1 MPDFSAVAAVP
12 RSEKTD
18 EDNTERKDETGEDVD
33 NEERME
39 EDVVSNNV
47 ESDPKNTY
55 LQVSINL
62 MIIVSSNELLIHV
75 RSGSG

>member
-1 MPDFSAVAAVP
+1 MD
-12 RSEKTD
+12 T
-18 EDNTERKDETGEDVD
+18 
-33 NEERME
+33 EERME

-55 LQVSINL
+55 LQVSIDL
-62 MIIVSSNELLIHV
+62 MIIVSSDKLLIHV

>member
-1 MPDFSAVAAVP
+1 M
-12 RSEKTD
+12 RW
-18 EDNTERKDETGEDVD
+18 DETGEDVD
-33 NEERME
+33 NKERME

-55 LQVSINL
+55 LQVSIIL
-62 MIIVSSNELLIHV
+62 MIIVSSDELLTHV